1 MDARRVDVA
10 ILIGAVVGI
19 GLVLGGHGLEGGR
32 MQSLLQGAAAVIV
45 FGGTLGAVLLSFP
58 LRDLRTAVTSLRHL
72 VVDDAPPADG
82 TVALIGR
89 FAVRARKEGLLALED
104 DADRMSDPFLK
115 RALALAIDGTAST
128 TLRAMLEDEI
138 ATREEME
145 EIPAR
150 VFEAAGGYAPTVGI
164 LGAVL
169 GLIHVMENL
178 ADPSN
183 LGSGIAVAF
192 VATIYGVGS
201 ANLIFLPIG
210 SRFRARAQR
219 NARRREAVLEGV
231 MAIQEGLNPRLIDQK
246 LRGLLGLDG
255 PPLAHRR
262 LRPGGLGP
270 RTADGPPPP
279 LDPSRT
285 SATSA
290 GSSPTPTSS
299 RCCSRSSRRCTRSR
313 RSTRR
318 R

>member
-1 MDARRVDVA
+1 MNRGADTRRRVDVA

-32 MQSLLQGAAAVIV
+32 MRSLLQGAAAVIV

-138 ATREEME
+138 DTREEME

-255 PPLAHRR
+255 PQ
-262 LRPGGLGP
+262 P
-270 RTADGPPPP
+270 RSGVSGRA
-279 LDPSRT
+279 
-285 SATSA
+285 A
-290 GSSPTPTSS
+290 
-299 RCCSRSSRRCTRSR
+299 
-313 RSTRR
+313 
-318 R
+318 

>member
-1 MDARRVDVA
+1 MSRGTDGRRRFDVA
-10 ILIGAVVGI
+10 LLIGLGIGI

-32 MQSLLQGAAAVIV
+32 LKSLVQGAAAVIV
-45 FGGTLGAVLLSFP
+45 FGGTLGAVVLSFP
-58 LRDLRTAVTSLRHL
+58 LRDLKMAVTSLKYL
-72 VVDDAPPADG
+72 VIDDAPPAEG
-82 TVALIGR
+82 TVAQVGR
-89 FAVRARKEGLLALED
+89 FALRARKEGLLALED

-115 RALALAIDGTAST
+115 RALALAIDGTTST

-138 ATREEME
+138 DSRQEHEET
-145 EIPAR
+145 PAR

-192 VATIYGVGS
+192 VATVYGVGS

-231 MAIQEGLNPRLIDQK
+231 LAIQEGLNPRLIDQK
-246 LRGLLGLDG
+246 LRGLLGLDV
-255 PPLAHRR
+255 PA
-262 LRPGGLGP
+262 RPGLPG
-270 RTADGPPPP
+270 RA
-279 LDPSRT
+279 
-285 SATSA
+285 A
-290 GSSPTPTSS
+290 
-299 RCCSRSSRRCTRSR
+299 
-313 RSTRR
+313 
-318 R
+318 

>member
-1 MDARRVDVA
+1 MTRGADGRRRVDVA

-58 LRDLRTAVTSLRHL
+58 LRDLQTAVTSLRLL

-178 ADPSN
+178 ADPTN

-255 PPLAHRR
+255 PP
-262 LRPGGLGP
+262 
-270 RTADGPPPP
+270 
-279 LDPSRT
+279 
-285 SATSA
+285 
-290 GSSPTPTSS
+290 
-299 RCCSRSSRRCTRSR
+299 SRSGLSGRAA
-313 RSTRR
+313 
-318 R
+318 

>member
-1 MDARRVDVA
+1 VNRGADGRRRVDVA
-10 ILIGAVVGI
+10 ILIGAVVGV

-32 MQSLLQGAAAVIV
+32 MRSLLQGAAAVIV

-58 LRDLRTAVTSLRHL
+58 LRDLRTAVSSLRHL

-82 TVALIGR
+82 TVAIIGR

-138 ATREEME
+138 DTREEME

-210 SRFRARAQR
+210 SRFHARAQR

-246 LRGLLGLDG
+246 LRGLLGLEG
-255 PPLAHRR
+255 PQPRS
-262 LRPGGLGP
+262 GLSG
-270 RTADGPPPP
+270 RA
-279 LDPSRT
+279 
-285 SATSA
+285 A
-290 GSSPTPTSS
+290 
-299 RCCSRSSRRCTRSR
+299 
-313 RSTRR
+313 
-318 R
+318 

>member
-1 MDARRVDVA
+1 MSRASDGRRRVDVA
-10 ILIGAVVGI
+10 ILVGAIVGI
-19 GLVLGGHGLEGGR
+19 GLVLGGHGLEGGKL
-32 MQSLLQGAAAVIV
+32 QSLLQGAAAVIV

-58 LRDLRTAVTSLRHL
+58 IRDLRLAVTSLRHL
-72 VVDDAPPADG
+72 VVEDAPPADG
-82 TVALIGR
+82 TIALIGR

-104 DADRMSDPFLK
+104 DAEKMSDPFLK
-115 RALALAIDGTAST
+115 RALALAIDGTTST

-138 ATREEME
+138 DTREEQE

-192 VATIYGVGS
+192 VATVYGVGS

-231 MAIQEGLNPRLIDQK
+231 LAIQEGLNPRLIDQK

-255 PPLAHRR
+255 PPART
-262 LRPGGLGP
+262 GLSG
-270 RTADGPPPP
+270 RA
-279 LDPSRT
+279 
-285 SATSA
+285 A
-290 GSSPTPTSS
+290 
-299 RCCSRSSRRCTRSR
+299 
-313 RSTRR
+313 
-318 R
+318 

>member
-1 MDARRVDVA
+1 MTRGSDGRRRVDVA

-19 GLVLGGHGLEGGR
+19 GLVLGGHGLEGGNMR
-32 MQSLLQGAAAVIV
+32 SLLQGAAAVIV

-58 LRDLRTAVTSLRHL
+58 LRDLRLAITSLRHL
-72 VVDDAPPADG
+72 VVDEAPPPDG
-82 TVALIGR
+82 IVAVISR
-89 FAVRARKEGLLALED
+89 FAVRARKEGLLSLED
-104 DADRMSDPFLK
+104 DADKTSDPFLK
-115 RALALAIDGTAST
+115 RALALAIDGTTST

-138 ATREEME
+138 GSREEAE
-145 EIPAR
+145 EVPAR

-192 VATIYGVGS
+192 VATVYGVGS

-231 MAIQEGLNPRLIDQK
+231 MAIQEGLNPRLIDLK
-246 LRGLLGLDG
+246 LRGLLGIDAS
-255 PPLAHRR
+255 PRR
-262 LRPGGLGP
+262 TGVSGR
-270 RTADGPPPP
+270 A
-279 LDPSRT
+279 
-285 SATSA
+285 A
-290 GSSPTPTSS
+290 
-299 RCCSRSSRRCTRSR
+299 
-313 RSTRR
+313 
-318 R
+318 